1 MNQSGTTF
9 TQAIKNAINMSLYR
23 IARECAWRSLRRKA
37 TFDTVT
43 SYTTGTGA
51 ANVTY
56 NSKNVTVTGATFIT
70 DAIKIGRR
78 IKFGGSGTYY
88 KIATITGE
96 TTLTLDQVYGGTS
109 SAVETYEIMPQEEYN
124 LPTQATHRMFMWHEG
139 FGYPFMMNYISDQE
153 FYNYGLYLTI
163 KYLPTHYRM
172 WGEDMVLSQPLQPS
186 VITIS
191 SATDSPTTYDL
202 NIPITVFG
210 IVNGYPDYEVIYTS
224 ATDSSDEVSSTKSF
238 SSVERV
244 VKGLTSRGIITVTSN
259 TAYNTVAKIPVGS
272 TTTGIVYRK
281 IQLYPLPNKVFT
293 MNVQYY
299 KDPYELVNDNDVHE
313 LGKDFDEAIILL
325 ATAKI
330 KGEAN
335 LAESDRFTLLFMD
348 ELKSLKKVNADKIDW
363 FPTLHKPKAGL
374 RDALVTP
381 NLLYKQAGGYYGPAS
396 RNY

>member
-1 MNQSGTTF
+1 
-9 TQAIKNAINMSLYR
+9 
-23 IARECAWRSLRRKA
+23 
-37 TFDTVT
+37 
-43 SYTTGTGA
+43 
-51 ANVTY
+51 
-56 NSKNVTVTGATFIT
+56 
-70 DAIKIGRR
+70 
-78 IKFGGSGTYY
+78 
-88 KIATITGE
+88 
-96 TTLTLDQVYGGTS
+96 
-109 SAVETYEIMPQEEYN
+109 
-124 LPTQATHRMFMWHEG
+124 
-139 FGYPFMMNYISDQE
+139 
-153 FYNYGLYLTI
+153 
-163 KYLPTHYRM
+163 
-172 WGEDMVLSQPLQPS
+172 MVLSQPLQPS
-186 VITIS
+186 VITVSS
-191 SATDSPTTYDL
+191 SATTGDT

-210 IVNGYPDYEVIYTS
+210 IVNGYPDYEVIN
-224 ATDSSDEVSSTKSF
+224 TDPTDASDEVSGAKSF

-244 VKGLTSRGIITVTSN
+244 VKGLTSTDIITVTSN
-259 TAYNTVAKIPVGS
+259 TAYNTVAVIPVGS

-335 LAESDRFTLLFMD
+335 LAESDRFTLLFID

-381 NLLYKQAGGYYGPAS
+381 NLKYSQAGYGFGPGS
-396 RNY
+396 RAY